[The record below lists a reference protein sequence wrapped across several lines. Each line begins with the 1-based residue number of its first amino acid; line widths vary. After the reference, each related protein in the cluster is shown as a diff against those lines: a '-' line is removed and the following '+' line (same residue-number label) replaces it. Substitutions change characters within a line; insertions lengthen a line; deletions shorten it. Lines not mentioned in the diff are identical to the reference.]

1 METITKKGTKN
12 VSLMVRMPKNIT
24 NIIDSCVGNTHGS
37 RPDFVIDGI
46 RAFNRYICDCEYEI
60 LEYLKD
66 REDADRNVQIE
77 FYRETIRSRTQAYR
91 DEIRLAD
98 KTERDVDILLSL
110 PNKLAIEI
118 DLTVDRTGCFRNRQ
132 EFIKSAVVYLSV
144 RMKNTGSNIVQVID
158 FLKESRST
166 ENLQEQVEKM
176 RKEMTRR

>member
-24 NIIDSCVGNTHGS
+24 NIIDTCVGNTHGS

-46 RAFNRYICDCEYEI
+46 RAFSRYICDCEYEI

-91 DEIRLAD
+91 DEIKIAD

-110 PNKLAIEI
+110 PSKLAMEI
-118 DLTVDRTGCFRNRQ
+118 DMTVGRTGCFRNRQ
-132 EFIKSAVVYLSV
+132 EFIKSAAVFLST
-144 RMKNTGSNIVQVID
+144 RIKTMTDAIVKVNL
-158 FLKESRST
+158 FLKSNQST
-166 ENLQEQVEKM
+166 EELQEQIERMKKQI
-176 RKEMTRR
+176 RS

>member
-24 NIIDSCVGNTHGS
+24 NIIDTCVGNTHGS

-46 RAFNRYICDCEYEI
+46 RAFSRYICDCEYEI

-91 DEIRLAD
+91 DEIKLAD

-110 PNKLAIEI
+110 PSKLAIEI

-132 EFIKSAVVYLSV
+132 EFIKSAAAYLAARLGSTT
-144 RMKNTGSNIVQVID
+144 RNTNRVLD
-158 FLKESRST
+158 FLKGNQST
-166 ENLQEQVEKM
+166 MDLQEQIQKM
-176 RKEMTRR
+176 RKGMNDQ